1 METESRHRKR
11 PQLLLRRHCHWCLR
25 AAHRVRWSPSKKG
38 RRIHRPLLPGFPSP
52 VDQGKAGPPH
62 SPVPLSCSSSKP
74 WVVECGRSTALLDAA
89 SPPSPRQPR
98 AAQRSTVDS
107 IFWARLRC
115 ALTFQGALAPL
126 QYVRR
131 KRAGNGNSEASA
143 FLEDRGRD
151 EQSKRSGR
159 RPALPSPHRGPRLGD
174 GVHCS
179 WNRPTFIGDEI
190 DRWRRRC
197 SDTEGHVCCGCPPR
211 PPPPHHHAP
220 CPMCF

>member
-1 METESRHRKR
+1 MGPFHLFFRSLDLKLVA
-11 PQLLLRRHCHWCLR
+11 PQ
-25 AAHRVRWSPSKKG
+25 V
-38 RRIHRPLLPGFPSP
+38 
-52 VDQGKAGPPH
+52 
-62 SPVPLSCSSSKP
+62 

-89 SPPSPRQPR
+89 RPAPASR
-98 AAQRSTVDS
+98 AHAASTVDS

-143 FLEDRGRD
+143 FLEGSGSRRA
-151 EQSKRSGR
+151 EQTKRPST
-159 RPALPSPHRGPRLGD
+159 ALPSPHRGPRLGD

-197 SDTEGHVCCGCPPR
+197 SDTEGHAVVCVPCVHLHRTTTPR
-211 PPPPHHHAP
+211 AR
-220 CPMCF
+220 CASESFT